1 MTRLRLLQV
10 TEDLG
15 MGGLE
20 QVVATICRNVDRE
33 RFEPAVV
40 CLRNKGPLADQLE
53 DEGVRVFLLDSP
65 PGKPDYFAFRRV
77 ARLIRE
83 RGFDVVHTHNTQAF
97 MDGGLGAKLAGVPT
111 LVHTDHARIFP
122 DKRRY
127 MFAEHV
133 LSHLAYRVVGVS
145 EDTSANLVRYEKISR
160 EKLLTIPNGIDGR
173 RYNVTV
179 DAAAKRRELG
189 LPAEGPVIG
198 LGARLTPQKGLI
210 HLLRAMAVLQQR
222 VPNLSCVI
230 AGEGELDAEL
240 KSAAREL
247 GVDDRVRFVGMRLDL
262 PQLLKVFD
270 LYVLPSEWEGL
281 PMAILEAMGSGCP
294 IVATD
299 VGGLRTAIESDVNG
313 RLVPP
318 RDPQA
323 LADAIAGL
331 LASPE
336 TRRRYAAEAKGTFH
350 ERFSAEAMTRRYEK
364 LYLRQAERV
373 TRTSMQTALR
383 AAY

>member
-1 MTRLRLLQV
+1 
-10 TEDLG
+10 